1 MNSTGLR
8 DCSRIKTFKNKNYT
22 CAYLMDRETRNYQQ
36 FTHSSSLI
44 QSGYQFLSICASKA
58 KVMNKCIGTILNVTP
73 CQDLARDCTSSL
85 HSATGQTGLL
95 KIVLIADQ
103 HSYLRNNALARIITS
118 KLETQQNNL
127 DSTTLLNTKYCFH
140 YIRI

>member
-1 MNSTGLR
+1 MDTKFVLVNNYFYKPYSFLFLYLYTRENILKEVEFTLTTQTMNSTGLR

-58 KVMNKCIGTILNVTP
+58 KVMNKCIGTILDVTP
-73 CQDLARDCTSSL
+73 CLDLARDCTSSL

-95 KIVLIADQ
+95 KIVLIAD
-103 HSYLRNNALARIITS
+103 
-118 KLETQQNNL
+118 
-127 DSTTLLNTKYCFH
+127 
-140 YIRI
+140 

>member
-1 MNSTGLR
+1 MDTKFVLVNNYFYQPYSFLFLYLYTRENILKEVEFTQTMNSTGLR

-22 CAYLMDRETRNYQQ
+22 CAYLLDRETRNYQQ

-44 QSGYQFLSICASKA
+44 QSGYQFVSICASKA

-73 CQDLARDCTSSL
+73 CLDLARDCTSSL

-95 KIVLIADQ
+95 KIVLIAD
-103 HSYLRNNALARIITS
+103 
-118 KLETQQNNL
+118 
-127 DSTTLLNTKYCFH
+127 
-140 YIRI
+140 